1 MSTVRFMFPKVRL
14 AEILRAPGGLTVAE
28 ALENAQS
35 NLETLKPTCHAELMS
50 LLETAEAAF
59 ERLGDGFDDAG
70 MADLYSIGV
79 RGIGTGAVCGAPRVD
94 EALTSLCDLL
104 DDLRSSSRFDREAV
118 GVHVRAWRLL
128 MNLDLPDA
136 GGAAV
141 LEGLQKVSARYAP
154 ASQQPDAGG

>member
-14 AEILRAPGGLTVAE
+14 AEILRTPGGLTVAE
-28 ALENAQS
+28 ALDRAQA
-35 NLETLKPTCHAELMS
+35 NLETIRPTCHAELMS
-50 LLETAEAAF
+50 LLELAEQSF
-59 ERLGDGFDDAG
+59 DRLGEGFDDAG
-70 MADLYSIGV
+70 MAELYSIGV

-104 DDLRSSSRFDREAV
+104 DHLRSSSRFDREAV

-128 MNLDLPDA
+128 MNLDLPSA

-141 LEGLQKVSARYAP
+141 LAGLKKVSARYAGGAP
-154 ASQQPDAGG
+154 AAEA